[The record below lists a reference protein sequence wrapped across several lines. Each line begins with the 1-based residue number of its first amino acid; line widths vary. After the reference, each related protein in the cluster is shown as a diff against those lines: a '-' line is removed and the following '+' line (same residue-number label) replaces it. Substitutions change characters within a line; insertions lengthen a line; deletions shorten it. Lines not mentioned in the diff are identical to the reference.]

1 MSELFSH
8 RVKAEAAQGI
18 SGRKRCDACLAGM
31 LLFCREFSPEGIV
44 FQTENAAIRDLFIRL
59 AEHAAGEGTTVLSKL
74 SRKPMPLLYSVKIR
88 DKAAIEALLERAGVY
103 FSEERC
109 LSLSKPIT
117 DKYFGAFAAGAFL
130 CCGSVV
136 TPQKGYHLE
145 FVAPAEGLCEDLRGL
160 FNEII
165 GVNGKIL
172 RRGSSSVLYFKESE
186 TIEDILTLIGAS
198 QSSLELMNVKIYKDV
213 RNRANRAT
221 NCDTGNCQRQN
232 ASARRQLEAIEKIR
246 AAEGGLSRLPE
257 ELRELCELRLNN
269 PELSLSELMSLT
281 SPPLSRSGVNH
292 RFARIIKI
300 AEELH

>member
-8 RVKAEAAQGI
+8 RVKSEAAAGI
-18 SGRKRCDACLAGM
+18 SGRKKCDACLGAM
-31 LLFCREFSPEGIV
+31 LLFCRESSPESIV
-44 FQTENAAIRDLFIRL
+44 FQTENTVVRDLFIRL
-59 AEHAAGEGTTVLSKL
+59 VNHAAGEGVTAVSKL
-74 SRKPMPLLYSVKIR
+74 SRKPKPPLYSVKIR
-88 DKAAIEALLERAGVY
+88 DKSAIAALSERAGVY

-109 LSLSKPIT
+109 LSLAKPIT
-117 DKYFGAFAAGAFL
+117 DKLFGAFAAGAFL

-136 TPQKGYHLE
+136 EPQKGYHLE
-145 FVAPAEGLCEDLRGL
+145 FVAPAEGLGVDLCGL
-160 FNEII
+160 FSEII
-165 GVNGKIL
+165 GANGKIL

-186 TIEDILTLIGAS
+186 TIEDVLTLIGAP
-198 QSSLELMNVKIYKDV
+198 QASLELMNVKIYKDV

-257 ELRELCELRLNN
+257 ELLELCELRLKN
-269 PELSLSELMSLT
+269 PELSLSELMNLT
-281 SPPLSRSGVNH
+281 NPPLSRSGVNH

-300 AEELH
+300 AEEL